1 LDTLSL
7 DTKKKNKENKMAS
20 HGAGK
25 PNLRLVRF
33 ALDNFWSIDRLERY
47 IVDYQ
52 PGGVPLPILRHILG
66 HNRVSLADYAYSLV
80 KFATILVALGHA
92 KPPSLILLELLVS
105 HTLSPLTNAEVRL
118 YPMRVSS
125 CLGEKRGGGFILR

>member
-1 LDTLSL
+1 
-7 DTKKKNKENKMAS
+7 MAS
-20 HGAGK
+20 QGANK
-25 PNLRLVRF
+25 PNLRLARF
-33 ALDNFWSIDRLERY
+33 AFDNFWTIDRLERY
-47 IVDYQ
+47 ITSYQ
-52 PGGVPLPILRHILG
+52 PGGIPLPILRHILG

-118 YPMRVSS
+118 
-125 CLGEKRGGGFILR
+125 CLMYTLYHGFLLGFFLRWFCETT

>member
-1 LDTLSL
+1 
-7 DTKKKNKENKMAS
+7 MAS
-20 HGAGK
+20 QGANK
-25 PNLRLVRF
+25 PNLRLARF
-33 ALDNFWSIDRLERY
+33 ALDNFWTIDRLERY
-47 IVDYQ
+47 ITSYQ

-66 HNRVSLADYAYSLV
+66 HNRVSLADYTYSLV

-118 YPMRVSS
+118 
-125 CLGEKRGGGFILR
+125 CLMHIFFHRFLRGKGGGRFYLTMVR

>member
-1 LDTLSL
+1 
-7 DTKKKNKENKMAS
+7 MAS
-20 HGAGK
+20 HGANK
-25 PNLRLVRF
+25 PNLRLARF
-33 ALDNFWSIDRLERY
+33 AFDNFWSIDRLEQY
-47 IVDYQ
+47 ITSYQ
-52 PGGVPLPILRHILG
+52 PGGIPLPILRHILG

-118 YPMRVSS
+118 FPTYAP
-125 CLGEKRGGGFILR
+125 LY

>member
-1 LDTLSL
+1 MIGYSFSAIAIIFCYSFLRYD
-7 DTKKKNKENKMAS
+7 KKKTQNKMAS

-25 PNLRLVRF
+25 PNIRLVRF

-105 HTLSPLTNAEVRL
+105 HTLSPLTNAEVRFYL
-118 YPMRVSS
+118 M
-125 CLGEKRGGGFILR
+125 